1 MSEITTPPP
10 VKAFCAVLAGRTEWL
25 ERAVECLESSFGS
38 IDEVSGTWPFNF
50 TDYYADQMGT
60 DLLRRICSFD
70 KLIDPAEIADWKW
83 ETNRIE
89 DSLKPISGGSPER
102 PVNLDPGYVS
112 RPKMVLATTKN
123 YAHRIYL
130 RNGIY
135 AETTLRW
142 RKDDFVPWE
151 WTYPDYRTR
160 RYRDFFKRIR
170 ALYTRQLANRN
181 DA

>member
-1 MSEITTPPP
+1 MAEIKEPER
-10 VKAFCAVLAGRTEWL
+10 VKLFSAIMGADKEALSQARSYL
-25 ERAVECLESSFGS
+25 EDSYGKIDVESKLF
-38 IDEVSGTWPFNF
+38 DFNF
-50 TDYYADQMGT
+50 TDYYEEQMGT
-60 DLLRRICSFD
+60 DLLRRICRFD